1 MANIA
6 GGSVV
11 WNLDIDN
18 AKFNSGL
25 KKASSDV
32 KTASKD
38 IEKNIKGGA
47 DRSAESFANAMS
59 TIGKAAVVGFAI
71 VATAVAGTVTKSV
84 QAFAEF
90 EQLVGGVDT
99 LFKGSSQTIQ
109 DYAADAYKTA
119 GLSANQYMSTI
130 TSFSASLLQGLGG
143 DTEKAAKIA
152 NLAVTDM
159 ADNANKMGTGI
170 EMIQNAYQG
179 FAKDNFMMLDNLK
192 LGYGGT
198 AGEMA
203 RLINESGV
211 MGTAFEATAEN
222 VKDVPFDQ
230 MILAINKV
238 QTELGITGTTA
249 KEASGT
255 ISGSFSSMKSS
266 WENLLT
272 GFSNPDADVGALFDQ
287 FKESAMIFADNA
299 IPAVKQALESIV
311 TIVSDLWLEFIKANP
326 ILGTIITLLTAVS
339 AVIALLL
346 IPAMIKYIVLQAL
359 AGYQALIAG
368 AKMMAG
374 WLMALGPIG
383 LIIAAVGAVAALIIM
398 NWETVKGW
406 LSGFWNWLKGIFAAG
421 LDWIKSHWDL
431 IATILFGPIGFAVS
445 MIIKHFDKIKEV
457 VQNVWNWITGIF
469 GKIGD
474 IGTSVVKGA
483 VNSVIGFAENTINGF
498 IRLINSALGAINKI
512 PGVNIGTIGELS
524 IPRLAEGGIVPA
536 TSGGRLAVIGEGGE
550 DEAVIPLSKLRDMNI
565 GGSGGGDVRVEL
577 NMSGIMARSRTDL
590 RDIAVDMIEAVNEGL
605 RAKNLPQLGNGKILE
620 VSSNG

>member
-32 KTASKD
+32 KTASDKVEKD
-38 IEKNIKGGA
+38 ISKSANSSA
-47 DRSAESFANAMS
+47 DTFSSAMS
-59 TIGKAAVVGFAI
+59 RIGKAATAGFALAGAAA
-71 VATAVAGTVTKSV
+71 VGMFAGAVKATASLEQSLGGSEVVFG
-84 QAFAEF
+84 QFA
-90 EQLVGGVDT
+90 
-99 LFKGSSQTIQ
+99 SNIQ
-109 DYAADAYKTA
+109 KTA
-119 GLSANQYMSTI
+119 QDSAANMGTSMNQYLET
-130 TSFSASLLQGLGG
+130 
-143 DTEKAAKIA
+143 
-152 NLAVTDM
+152 
-159 ADNANKMGTGI
+159 ANKMGSLF
-170 EMIQNAYQG
+170 QG
-179 FAKDNFMMLDNLK
+179 AGFSVEESMNLS
-192 LGYGGT
+192 T
-198 AGEMA
+198 SAMQRA
-203 RLINESGV
+203 TDV
-211 MGTAFEATAEN
+211 ATA
-222 VKDVPFDQ
+222 
-230 MILAINKV
+230 M
-238 QTELGITGTTA
+238 GISTD
-249 KEASGT
+249 
-255 ISGSFSSMKSS
+255 M
-266 WENLLT
+266 
-272 GFSNPDADVGALFDQ
+272 
-287 FKESAMIFADNA
+287 
-299 IPAVKQALESIV
+299 ALESIAGAAKGNFTMMDNLGV
-311 TIVSDLWLEFIKANP
+311 KMTATSIEAYALSKGFKGTFDSMTESQKAGFAMQQFMETTAKFAGNYAKENDTLSGSFQTLKSAFGNVMSGVEGSEEQLKSALGNMVSVLGEQLPVIFDNLKDSVANLWGTFLTANP
-326 ILGTIITLLTAVS
+326 QIATALEILKQVAV
-339 AVIALLL
+339 VVGILL
-346 IPAMIKYIVLQAL
+346 IPAMIRYIALQTL
-359 AGYQALIAG
+359 AGVNALIAG
-368 AKMMAG
+368 AKMLAG

-383 LIIAAVGAVAALIIM
+383 LIIAAVTAIAALIIM
-398 NWETVKGW
+398 NWDTVKKW
-406 LSGFWNWLKGIFAAG
+406 LSSFWNWLKGIFAAG

>member
-32 KTASKD
+32 KTASDKVEKD
-38 IEKNIKGGA
+38 ISKSANSSA
-47 DRSAESFANAMS
+47 DTFSSAMS
-59 TIGKAAVVGFAI
+59 RIGKAATAGFALAGAAA
-71 VATAVAGTVTKSV
+71 VGMFAGAVKATASLEQSLGGSEVVFG
-84 QAFAEF
+84 QFA
-90 EQLVGGVDT
+90 
-99 LFKGSSQTIQ
+99 SNIQ
-109 DYAADAYKTA
+109 KTA
-119 GLSANQYMSTI
+119 QDSAANMGTSMNQYLET
-130 TSFSASLLQGLGG
+130 
-143 DTEKAAKIA
+143 
-152 NLAVTDM
+152 
-159 ADNANKMGTGI
+159 ANKMGSLF
-170 EMIQNAYQG
+170 QG
-179 FAKDNFMMLDNLK
+179 AGFSVEESMNLS
-192 LGYGGT
+192 T
-198 AGEMA
+198 SAMQRA
-203 RLINESGV
+203 TDV
-211 MGTAFEATAEN
+211 ATA
-222 VKDVPFDQ
+222 
-230 MILAINKV
+230 M
-238 QTELGITGTTA
+238 GISTD
-249 KEASGT
+249 
-255 ISGSFSSMKSS
+255 M
-266 WENLLT
+266 
-272 GFSNPDADVGALFDQ
+272 
-287 FKESAMIFADNA
+287 
-299 IPAVKQALESIV
+299 ALESIAGAAKGNFTMMDNLGV
-311 TIVSDLWLEFIKANP
+311 KMTATSIEAYALSKGFKGTFDSMTETQKAGFAMQQFMEQTAKFAGNYARENETLSGSFQTLKGAFGNFMSGVEGSEEQLATAASNFASVLGEQLPVIFGKLADGVANLWGTFLTANP
-326 ILGTIITLLTAVS
+326 QIATALEILKQVAV
-339 AVIALLL
+339 VVGILL
-346 IPAMIKYIVLQAL
+346 IPAMIRYIALQTL
-359 AGYQALIAG
+359 AGVNALIAG
-368 AKMMAG
+368 AKMLAG